1 MTTEQR
7 VFSFTGVAAG
17 ALSSYPYHL
26 VKFNGTNNTIA
37 ICNGAADIPCG
48 VIQNAADVLAAGD
61 PVEVMALGKTKI
73 ELGATLTS
81 GALICTHTDGHAIA
95 AIGNSYSVG
104 QIVDGGD
111 SGDLGSANINCMNP
125 CLKAA

>member
-1 MTTEQR
+1 MTTEQGL
-7 VFSFTGVAAG
+7 FSFTGVAAG

-37 ICNGAADIPCG
+37 ICNGATDKPCG

-61 PVEVMALGKTKI
+61 PVEVMALGKTKLI
-73 ELGATLTS
+73 LAEPLTS
-81 GALICTHTDGHAIA
+81 GAIIATDASGHCIA
-95 AIGNSYSVG
+95 TIATAYSCG
-104 QIVDGGD
+104 QIVDGGAATEYA
-111 SGDLGSANINCMNP
+111 SALINCINP